1 MNHGY
6 KIGRYIN
13 QTPFFFLLLIYSK
26 NNSKMYN

>member
-13 QTPFFFLLLIYSK
+13 QAPFLFLLLIYSK
-26 NNSKMYN
+26 KISKMYN